1 MEETWA
7 NMKFTIIK
15 YMKGTS
21 ERGFIVGSVDEVVL
35 VLDDNAMQLQGMSA
49 SRFIGPFL
57 NTVQNMEKSLSLI
70 SEVLEVLL
78 ARFLFFKMDKIESF
92 SVMI

>member
-7 NMKFTIIK
+7 NMKFTVIK

-21 ERGFIVGSVDEVVL
+21 ERGYIVGSVDEVVL

-78 ARFLFFKMDKIESF
+78 ERFLFFKMDKIESY